1 MTKET
6 KEVPASLKA
15 EFTFAVRDLEQ
26 KAINEKKLEL
36 RRSWMKRFQ
45 EAFGEKNDESDQ

>member
-15 EFTFAVRDLEQ
+15 EFTFAVRDLE
-26 KAINEKKLEL
+26 KAVNEKKEEL
-36 RRSWMKRFQ
+36 RRSWFKRFQ
-45 EAFGEKNDESDQ
+45 EALGEKNDESDQ